1 MNATRNFLRSK
12 DMAGAVDAL
21 TVSRMIWVV
30 FAKNNDGTSY
40 GSRTMDEILCKLEVE
55 AGWKLVE
62 VKTERS
68 KYYQDW
74 LQPLVSVLHG
84 DCKLGLDLLNT
95 S

>member
-30 FAKNNDGTSY
+30 FAKDNDGTGY

-55 AGWKLVE
+55 AVEAGGSQNRTIELLPRLASALSLVAAW
-62 VKTERS
+62 R
-68 KYYQDW
+68 
-74 LQPLVSVLHG
+74 L
-84 DCKLGLDLLNT
+84 
-95 S
+95 